1 MENMPMS
8 LRALQHE
15 HQFIV
20 NTFASTMQ
28 LLARGPGE
36 KPECFFDTLRSIL
49 FYLDEFPEQLHHRFE
64 SQILFPALIQENSSF
79 TQVIKKLDVDHQS
92 SEQEIRRLQH
102 LLLGWEIMGDAR
114 RIQFEDSC
122 RVFVNQYLDH
132 IDTEEKEIFPAVL
145 QCIPLEKLKKVDT
158 AFAEQR
164 RLHASSIQDS
174 GYARL
179 LTRIAMHIRHLSV

>member
-102 LLLGWEIMGDAR
+102 LLLVGRSWVMHAAFNLKIVAVCLSISIWTISIR
-114 RIQFEDSC
+114 RRKKYS
-122 RVFVNQYLDH
+122 
-132 IDTEEKEIFPAVL
+132 
-145 QCIPLEKLKKVDT
+145 PLCFN
-158 AFAEQR
+158 AF
-164 RLHASSIQDS
+164 
-174 GYARL
+174 L
-179 LTRIAMHIRHLSV
+179 LRS